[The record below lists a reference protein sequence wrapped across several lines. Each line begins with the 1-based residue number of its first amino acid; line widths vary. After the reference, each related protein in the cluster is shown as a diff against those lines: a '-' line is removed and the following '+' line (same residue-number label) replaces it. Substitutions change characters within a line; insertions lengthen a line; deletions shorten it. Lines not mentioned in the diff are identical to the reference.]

1 MNNFSKNAMG
11 GLLGAVYLMC
21 FAFPFGLL
29 FDVFRDKMPIG
40 QFLINQVFV
49 FFAVWFVGYFFVKEY
64 RAWIAERNKPRS
76 EDDRNDRNANNGNTV
91 DGSKPDNNGKSA
103 DNSKPDAGSKPD
115 DSSKPDD
122 TPKK

>member
-11 GLLGAVYLMC
+11 GLLGAIYLMC

-76 EDDRNDRNANNGNTV
+76 EDDKDSRNDRNANNGSAV
-91 DGSKPDNNGKSA
+91 DGSKPDNNGK
-103 DNSKPDAGSKPD
+103 PD
-115 DSSKPDD
+115 DSIKPDD
-122 TPKK
+122 TTKK

>member
-11 GLLGAVYLMC
+11 ALLGTFYLMC
-21 FAFPFGLL
+21 FAFPIGLL
-29 FDVFRDKMPIG
+29 LDVFRDKMPIG
-40 QFLINQVFV
+40 QFLVNQVFV

-76 EDDRNDRNANNGNTV
+76 EDDKNDRNANNGNAV
-91 DGSKPDNNGKSA
+91 DGSKPDSNGQHN
-103 DNSKPDAGSKPD
+103 DTT
-115 DSSKPDD
+115 KPDD

>member
-11 GLLGAVYLMC
+11 GLLGAIYLMC

-76 EDDRNDRNANNGNTV
+76 EDDKNDRNDRNDRNYRNASNGNAV
-91 DGSKPDNNGKSA
+91 DGSRPDNNG
-103 DNSKPDAGSKPD
+103 KPD

-122 TPKK
+122 SPKK

>member
-11 GLLGAVYLMC
+11 GLLGAIYLMC

-76 EDDRNDRNANNGNTV
+76 EDDKNDRNVNNRNVNNGNAV
-91 DGSKPDNNGKSA
+91 DGSKPDNNGKL
-103 DNSKPDAGSKPD
+103 D
-115 DSSKPDD
+115 DKSKPDD
-122 TPKK
+122 TSKK

>member
-1 MNNFSKNAMG
+1 MG
-11 GLLGAVYLMC
+11 GLLGAIYLMC

-76 EDDRNDRNANNGNTV
+76 EDDKNDRNVNNRNVNNGNAV
-91 DGSKPDNNGKSA
+91 DGSKPGNNG
-103 DNSKPDAGSKPD
+103 KPD

-122 TPKK
+122 ISKPDDSPKK

>member
-11 GLLGAVYLMC
+11 GLLGAIYLMC

-76 EDDRNDRNANNGNTV
+76 EDDKNDRNVNNRNVNNGNAV
-91 DGSKPDNNGKSA
+91 DGSKPGNNG
-103 DNSKPDAGSKPD
+103 KPD

-122 TPKK
+122 ISKPDDSPKK

>member
-11 GLLGAVYLMC
+11 GLLGAIYLMC

-40 QFLINQVFV
+40 QFLVNQVFV
-49 FFAVWFVGYFFVKEY
+49 FFAVWFVGYFIVKGY
-64 RAWIAERNKPRS
+64 RELLADANKPRR
-76 EDDRNDRNANNGNTV
+76 DDDKENKNDK
-91 DGSKPDNNGKSA
+91 DGNNGK
-103 DNSKPDAGSKPD
+103 PD
-115 DSSKPDD
+115 DINKPDD